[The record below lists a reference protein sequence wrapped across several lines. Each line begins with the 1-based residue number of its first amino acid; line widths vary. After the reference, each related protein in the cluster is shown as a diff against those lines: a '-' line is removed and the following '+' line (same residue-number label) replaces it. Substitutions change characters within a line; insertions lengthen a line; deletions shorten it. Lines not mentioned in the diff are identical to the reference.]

1 MRDKKEL
8 IGISVVL
15 GVIWS
20 TYIVVATL
28 LKQNHD
34 ITFWIC
40 CGFVSI
46 ATVIQWSI
54 DYKLLIHQMNLKD
67 YFFDFPV
74 IYISA
79 FYLLVEIIAASVLMG
94 IGATE
99 TVCFVIQSILLTIFI
114 ILFISGILQRTSLK
128 QQDEQ
133 IERMTGYLRDME
145 YRVKTMVNLSDDS
158 EVQKKLIKLSEE
170 IRFSIPSSD
179 IRISDIN
186 KEILQGLD
194 DLEKNIKTGNIAE
207 TKIVIK
213 QIFQLIEKRNEK
225 AKKLK

>member
-79 FYLLVEIIAASVLMG
+79 F
-94 IGATE
+94 
-99 TVCFVIQSILLTIFI
+99 
-114 ILFISGILQRTSLK
+114 LFISGDYSSISSYGDWSNRNSMFCYSEYSPDYFLSF
-128 QQDEQ
+128 
-133 IERMTGYLRDME
+133 YL
-145 YRVKTMVNLSDDS
+145 YPGFYKWNS
-158 EVQKKLIKLSEE
+158 
-170 IRFSIPSSD
+170 
-179 IRISDIN
+179 
-186 KEILQGLD
+186 
-194 DLEKNIKTGNIAE
+194 
-207 TKIVIK
+207 
-213 QIFQLIEKRNEK
+213 
-225 AKKLK
+225 

>member
-1 MRDKKEL
+1 ME
-8 IGISVVL
+8 
-15 GVIWS
+15 
-20 TYIVVATL
+20 YIYSRSHFAK
-28 LKQNHD
+28 KQNHD

-79 FYLLVEIIAASVLMG
+79 FYLLVEMIAASVLMG

-114 ILFISGILQRTSLK
+114 ILFISGILQRNSLK

-133 IERMTGYLRDME
+133 IEKNDRVFTGYGI
-145 YRVKTMVNLSDDS
+145 SC
-158 EVQKKLIKLSEE
+158 KK
-170 IRFSIPSSD
+170 
-179 IRISDIN
+179 
-186 KEILQGLD
+186 QW
-194 DLEKNIKTGNIAE
+194 
-207 TKIVIK
+207 
-213 QIFQLIEKRNEK
+213 
-225 AKKLK
+225 

>member
-114 ILFISGILQRTSLK
+114 ILFISGILQRNSLK

-158 EVQKKLIKLSEE
+158 EVQKKLIKLS
-170 IRFSIPSSD
+170 
-179 IRISDIN
+179 
-186 KEILQGLD
+186 
-194 DLEKNIKTGNIAE
+194 
-207 TKIVIK
+207 
-213 QIFQLIEKRNEK
+213 
-225 AKKLK
+225 